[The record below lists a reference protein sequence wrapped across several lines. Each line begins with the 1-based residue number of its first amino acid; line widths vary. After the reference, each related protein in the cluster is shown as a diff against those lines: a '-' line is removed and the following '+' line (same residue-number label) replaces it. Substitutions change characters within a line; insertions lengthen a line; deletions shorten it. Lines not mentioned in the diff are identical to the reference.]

1 MRPLKQKQLDELLAT
16 VQNGGEYLF
25 LDTSR
30 CDVENKKSFLF
41 LQPQTRLDFFCGDDP
56 AAFIALM
63 EETLTA
69 GKYLAGWMSY
79 EFGYLLEPRLA
90 GSLPLMQQ
98 PNKALA
104 SFGVFQ
110 EPLQYN
116 HETEKTNFPGHEAAM
131 LPSDFTIDN
140 LTVSQEKENYLDAIY
155 RIKDYIAAGDT
166 YQVNYTLKLLFDFS
180 GSPEAFYK
188 TLRRNQSVA
197 YGAIMHLGGEHIL
210 SLSPELFFRVSSN
223 SIRVRPMKGTLKRGR
238 HWQED
243 QESCE
248 VLRTDPKN
256 RSENV
261 MIVDLLRNDLARLSH
276 HIGDGQVHTE
286 SLFDV
291 ERYESVLQ
299 MTSTICAETDGNV
312 LEKVGIL
319 DVLKALFPC
328 GSVTGAPKIRTME
341 IIRELEESPRGIYT
355 GAIGYFAPDGDAVFN
370 VPIRTIRIADGKG
383 EMGIGSGIVHDSVP
397 EQEWEECL
405 LKAHFLTK
413 PVTEFVLIET
423 LLLDPET
430 GYWLLDEHLDRLQK
444 SALYFSFSF
453 SRKDILKSLQC
464 FENKRELK
472 SNWYRVRLTLAKDG
486 TVDSTGQSCDAP
498 ILRSLPDNPPP
509 THDDL
514 PCIGISEKKVDSSS
528 PWFFHK
534 TSKRDLFNE
543 EFARSREN
551 SLFDTVFLNDR
562 GELTEGCISNLIVF
576 VDNTYYTPPISSGL
590 LAGTMRAKLFSENLV
605 NLQEKKLSVE
615 DLQLATA
622 VFCCN
627 SVRGV
632 VQVRFLQCAG

>member
-1 MRPLKQKQLDELLAT
+1 
-16 VQNGGEYLF
+16 
-25 LDTSR
+25 
-30 CDVENKKSFLF
+30 
-41 LQPQTRLDFFCGDDP
+41 
-56 AAFIALM
+56 
-63 EETLTA
+63 
-69 GKYLAGWMSY
+69 
-79 EFGYLLEPRLA
+79 
-90 GSLPLMQQ
+90 MQQ
-98 PNKALA
+98 QNLPLA

-116 HETEKTNFPGHEAAM
+116 HETGKTNFPSHEAAIV
-131 LPSDFTIDN
+131 PSNFTIDN

-155 RIKDYIAAGDT
+155 RIKEYIAAGDT
-166 YQVNYTLKLLFDFS
+166 YQVNYTLKILFDFS
-180 GSPEAFYK
+180 GSPEAFYRN
-188 TLRRNQSVA
+188 LRRNQSVA

-210 SLSPELFFRVSSN
+210 SLSPELFFRVNAN

-243 QESCE
+243 QELCE
-248 VLRTDPKN
+248 VLRKDPKN

-341 IIRELEESPRGIYT
+341 IIRELEESSRGVYT

-413 PVTEFVLIET
+413 PVAEFVLIET
-423 LLLDPET
+423 LLLEQGT

-444 SALYFSFSF
+444 SAVYFSFCF
-453 SRKDILKSLQC
+453 SREDILESLECLGNKS
-464 FENKRELK
+464 ELK
-472 SNWYRVRLTLAKDG
+472 SNCYRVRLTLAKDG
-486 TVDSTGQSCDAP
+486 TVETAMQACDAP
-498 ILRSLPDNPPP
+498 VLRSLPDNPPA

-514 PCIGISEKKVDSSS
+514 PCVSISGKKVNSSS

-534 TSKRDLFNE
+534 TSNRELFQE
-543 EFARSREN
+543 EFARSQKDF
-551 SLFDTVFLNDR
+551 LFDTVFLNDR
-562 GELTEGCISNLIVF
+562 GELTEGCISNLIVV
-576 VDNTYYTPPISSGL
+576 VDGNYFTPPVSSGL
-590 LAGTMRAKLFSENLV
+590 LAGTMRAKLLSENSV
-605 NLQEKKLSVE
+605 DLQEKDLTVA
-615 DLQLATA
+615 DLQRATA
-622 VFCCN
+622 LFCCN

-632 VQVRFLQCAG
+632 VQVCFRESLS